1 MSSVPPLIAGMT
13 RSMKAMA
20 EQQRVIAEN
29 VANSETPGYKARTVT
44 APDFSALVQHYGG
57 AAGSPGVARPTVEIS
72 AAMSALGAS
81 APQAGSRVVLDS
93 ATSET
98 KPDGNN
104 VTLEDQL
111 LALGQVQT
119 DFTAATNIYKKQMG
133 LMRLA
138 LGRG

>member
-44 APDFSALVQHYGG
+44 APDFSALVQQYGG
-57 AAGSPGVARPTVEIS
+57 AAGSPSVTRPTVEIS
-72 AAMSALGAS
+72 SAMTALGAS
-81 APQAGSRVVLDS
+81 APRTGSHVVLDS